1 MKIDFFCTNDVFFGA
16 CNFPR
21 FSRINLIT
29 TNNIWTAFNFSIL
42 SFHQLLFGVPVLR
55 TDHVSMLCTGTL
67 SYLGSIMEKERRV
80 VLINDLYAIR
90 EHNYV
95 LVCYIF
101 I

>member
-1 MKIDFFCTNDVFFGA
+1 MADRRSYTSSKA
-16 CNFPR
+16 
-21 FSRINLIT
+21 LH
-29 TNNIWTAFNFSIL
+29 L
-42 SFHQLLFGVPVLR
+42 ELLR

-80 VLINDLYAIR
+80 VLINDVYAIR